1 MKRIAAITMLRDDEV
16 FLRKWIAWYGGQ
28 LGRENLYVFL
38 DGKDQSVPDFCQ
50 GVRVEAVDRVEGN
63 VRQGDKGRIDFLSEV
78 AHHLFTDGTPHGDA
92 KGAVPYDIVIGT
104 DVDEFL
110 VPDPALGMSLPEF
123 LEQVPAGRRACI
135 SSLGIDVGQKLGE
148 EAPLDFSRPLLAQR
162 SYAKLS
168 TRYSKASVLL
178 RPASSDSSV
187 SPASP
192 DSSVSPAPLQWGS
205 GFHRVRGHNF
215 HIVKDLYLFHFGSA
229 DENRIRQRMEKTDL
243 LSKGWGRHFN
253 KRMKTITLVTR
264 KKACEWE
271 RAVPLARTIQN
282 WVRPPYAW
290 NKPAMFEA
298 NVVVRIPERFSAVL

>member
-1 MKRIAAITMLRDDEV
+1 MKRIAAITMLRDDED
-16 FLRKWIAWYGGQ
+16 FLRKWISWYGGQ

-50 GVRVEAVDRVEGN
+50 CVWVEAVERVEGN
-63 VRQGDKGRIDFLSEV
+63 VRKGDKGRIAYLSEV
-78 AHHLFTDGTPHGDA
+78 ARHLFTEGTPHGES
-92 KGAVPYDIVIGT
+92 GSAVPYDMVIGT

-110 VPDPALGMSLPEF
+110 MPDPALEMTLPAF
-123 LEQVPAGRRACI
+123 LEQVSSGHRVCI
-135 SSLGIDVGQKLGE
+135 SGLGIDVGQKLDE
-148 EAPLDFSRPLLAQR
+148 ETPLSFSLPLLAQR

-178 RPASSDSSV
+178 RPASSDTS
-187 SPASP
+187 
-192 DSSVSPAPLQWGS
+192 LRWGS
-205 GFHRVRGHNF
+205 GFHRVRGQNF

-229 DENRIRQRMEKTDL
+229 DETRIQRRMKKTDL
-243 LSKGWGRHFN
+243 LSKGWGRHFQ

-264 KKACEWE
+264 QKACEWE
-271 RAVPLARTIQN
+271 RTIPIARIIQN

-298 NVVVRIPERFSAVL
+298 DIVVRIPERFSTVL

>member
-1 MKRIAAITMLRDDEV
+1 MLRDDED
-16 FLRKWIAWYGGQ
+16 FLRKWISWYGGQ

-38 DGKDQSVPDFCQ
+38 DGKDQSVPDFCE

-63 VRQGDKGRIDFLSEV
+63 VQQGDKGRIDYLSEV
-78 AHHLFTDGTPHGDA
+78 ARHLFSDGTPHGNA
-92 KGAVPYDIVIGT
+92 GGGVPYDMVIGT

-110 VPDPALGMSLPEF
+110 APDPALGMTLPEF
-123 LEQVPAGRRACI
+123 LEQAPCGRRACL
-135 SSLGIDVGQKLGE
+135 SGLGIDVGQKLGE
-148 EAPLDFSRPLLAQR
+148 ESPLDFSRPLLEQR

-178 RPASSDSSV
+178 RPASPD
-187 SPASP
+187 ASP
-192 DSSVSPAPLQWGS
+192 RWGS

-215 HIVKDLYLFHFGSA
+215 HIIKDLFLFHFGSA

-243 LSKGWGRHFN
+243 LSKGWGRHFK
-253 KRMKTITLVTR
+253 KRMKTITLVSR
-264 KKACEWE
+264 KKACPWD
-271 RAVPLARTIQN
+271 RAVPFARTIQN

-298 NVVVRIPERFSAVL
+298 EIVVRIPERFSVLL